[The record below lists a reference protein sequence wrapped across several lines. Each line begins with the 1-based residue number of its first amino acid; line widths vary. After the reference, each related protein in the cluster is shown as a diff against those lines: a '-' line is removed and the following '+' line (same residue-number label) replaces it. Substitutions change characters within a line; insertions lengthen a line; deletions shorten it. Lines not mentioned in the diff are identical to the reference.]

1 MNWVK
6 QNKDSINPDD
16 SAGLFINAVILL
28 NYLSQA
34 NIENKILEL
43 SINHVNLPEE
53 MHLCGMTIFPE
64 PKKHCRDLD
73 VNTHTQNEVKNT
85 FLINYLTIKLS
96 Y

>member
-6 QNKDSINPDD
+6 QNKDSINPED

-34 NIENKILEL
+34 NIEDKILEL
-43 SINHVNLPEE
+43 SINHVILPEE
-53 MHLCGMTIFPE
+53 MHLRGMTIFPE

-73 VNTHTQNEVKNT
+73 VNTRTQNEVKNT
-85 FLINYLTIKLS
+85 VINYHLTIKLN